1 MSLTKTPCE
10 AKNIHNKVF
19 YNEKMTS
26 SICKSEDFRIKL
38 YILSTVQDMP
48 LGV

>member
-26 SICKSEDFRIKL
+26 SICKSEDFHIKGVQFRICR
-38 YILSTVQDMP
+38 SGFEV
-48 LGV
+48 